1 MIGFDWFQRQRLV
14 SKGLACQKMR
24 RNADEDSWRECFDA
38 NRTVKLAILSAY
50 AFSLYALAYWGS
62 LVLGTPYPSNE
73 SNLITFII
81 FLVSMMMLELEH
93 GPVWTCNSKLALLL
107 GAIVVNIFTVKGM
120 CIMFKDTVPQTSDL
134 YFLLPT
140 ALAPL
145 CISLLLGTRP
155 ALYTVFVTSIL
166 LSHMMA
172 KDFSLLVISLVAG
185 FTAVYFTKNIRKR
198 GDLVKSGVAIG
209 IASLMTAL
217 AFGLILGHDTTTL
230 GIAGLRGILMG
241 MATALLVSAILP
253 ILESTFDII
262 TDMSWIELADLN
274 HPLLQRM
281 TIEAPGT
288 YHHSLV
294 VANLVEAASKSLG
307 LNPTQARVLALFHD
321 IGKTIKPSYFTEN
334 IASGQKSPHDN
345 ISPTMSA
352 LIIIAH
358 VKEGVDLALQYRL
371 KPPIIDAI
379 QQHHGDSLVYYFY
392 RRAKQQEDDAR
403 EGGKIMNLRADDIPQ
418 VSQQQFRY
426 PGPRPQTPMVGLL
439 CMADAIEAASR
450 SLDKPTPQKI
460 ESLVEEII
468 QRKISEGQLDEC
480 HLTLNQIRTAS
491 ESFVF
496 TVKSVLH
503 QRISYPPKET
513 KSDDKS
519 DTRDGRPGT
528 GHGHGH
534 GPSGTALNIQSPKKA
549 PAPTSSQTSA
559 AA

>member
-1 MIGFDWFQRQRLV
+1 MRRQR
-14 SKGLACQKMR
+14 
-24 RNADEDSWRECFDA
+24 DEATWRECFDC
-38 NRTVKLAILSAY
+38 NRTVKLSILAVF
-50 AFSLYALAYWGS
+50 ACCLYALSYWGS
-62 LVLGTPYPSNE
+62 LSLGLPYPSNE
-73 SNLITFII
+73 SNLIIFVV
-81 FLVSMMMLELEH
+81 FLVAMMMLELEH
-93 GPVWTCNSKLALLL
+93 GDVWTINSRLALLL
-107 GAIVVNIFTVKGM
+107 GLVLVNILLVRGM
-120 CIMFKDTVPQTSDL
+120 CIALKTGGSQLGDL
-134 YFLLPT
+134 YFLMPT
-140 ALAPL
+140 ALAPM
-145 CISLLLGTRP
+145 CVSLLLGTRP
-155 ALYTVFVTSIL
+155 ALYAVFVSSIL
-166 LSHMMA
+166 LSLIMGR
-172 KDFSLLVISLVAG
+172 DFSLMVISMISG
-185 FTAVYFTKNIRKR
+185 FTAVYFTKRVRKR
-198 GDLVKSGVAIG
+198 HDLVKSGVAVG
-209 IASLMTAL
+209 IASMVTAL
-217 AFGLILGHDTTTL
+217 AFGLIQGQD
-230 GIAGLRGILMG
+230 AGALATAGVRAVLMG
-241 MATALLVSAILP
+241 IATALVVSAILP
-253 ILESTFDII
+253 ILETVFDII

-334 IASGQKSPHDN
+334 ISSGQKSPHDN

-371 KPPIIDAI
+371 KKPIIDAI

-403 EGGKIMNLRADDIPQ
+403 EGGKIMNMRPDDIPT

-460 ESLVEEII
+460 EALVEEII

-513 KSDDKS
+513 RSDDKS
-519 DTRDGRPGT
+519 ETRSDRDTRVGT
-528 GHGHGH
+528 QVGIPAPTGGAAAV
-534 GPSGTALNIQSPKKA
+534 GPTGTALSVQPPKKT
-549 PAPTSSQTSA
+549 PSSTPSQTSA